1 MFLSAESIVDE
12 GAGEALSRAA
22 EVEHWPA
29 WWPGLRRVELV
40 RAPEAGRPGELVV
53 ELVALRPWSM
63 RLSWHREAEG
73 HTLRL
78 VEGPFPALAAG
89 LRAPG
94 GAPTRL
100 ELWLDIPPA
109 MRLPRGLLLSLRD
122 RELPGALAALRAL
135 PPLSS
140 PGPTAPAGSARSDG

>member
-1 MFLSAESIVDE
+1 MFLRAVAGVE
-12 GAGEALSRAA
+12 GEAGERLDRAA
-22 EVEHWPA
+22 EPGDWPA

-40 RAPEAGRPGELVV
+40 RAPEAGRPGELVI

-63 RLSWHREAEG
+63 RLSWHREADG

-89 LRAPG
+89 LRLVDDAP
-94 GAPTRL
+94 ARL

-109 MRLPRGLLLSLRD
+109 MGLPRGLLLSLRD
-122 RELPGALAALRAL
+122 RELPRALAALLAL

-140 PGPTAPAGSARSDG
+140 PGPTAPARSARSDG